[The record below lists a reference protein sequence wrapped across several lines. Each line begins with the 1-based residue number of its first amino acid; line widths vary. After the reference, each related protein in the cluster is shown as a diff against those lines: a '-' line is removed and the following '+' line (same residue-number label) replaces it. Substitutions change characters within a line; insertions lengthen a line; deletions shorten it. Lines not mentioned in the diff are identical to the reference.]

1 MHILNDGKHAFVFP
15 PRCGTRWIA
24 SELYER
30 GMLNTKGPHHDF
42 RFEEADVKIFMFVR
56 DPFTRERS
64 IHRWLAETKKIE
76 LDTFTFEDYIDSEWF
91 ELEPSWYSR
100 YGDLN
105 NLVQHIDIAD
115 INIFFKET
123 FDIELPQYDNLYHMV
138 DDNRNDS
145 DIFSNPHIVEKI
157 LQKYHEDLKHIKFDL
172 TKYI

>member
-1 MHILNDGKHAFVFP
+1 
-15 PRCGTRWIA
+15 
-24 SELYER
+24 
-30 GMLNTKGPHHDF
+30 MLNTKGPHHDF

-115 INIFFKET
+115 INRKNPTKIPRRFKT
-123 FDIELPQYDNLYHMV
+123 Y
-138 DDNRNDS
+138 
-145 DIFSNPHIVEKI
+145 KI
-157 LQKYHEDLKHIKFDL
+157 
-172 TKYI
+172 